1 MDYSCTSISTNI
13 RKGVRIMKK
22 KLSFSKTILFS
33 IASIFVVASDI
44 ITYSGSFLF
53 LGEPKCPKSLLK

>member
-1 MDYSCTSISTNI
+1 
-13 RKGVRIMKK
+13 MKK
-22 KLSFSKTILFS
+22 NLSFSKTILLS
-33 IASIFVVASDI
+33 IASIFVVASDV